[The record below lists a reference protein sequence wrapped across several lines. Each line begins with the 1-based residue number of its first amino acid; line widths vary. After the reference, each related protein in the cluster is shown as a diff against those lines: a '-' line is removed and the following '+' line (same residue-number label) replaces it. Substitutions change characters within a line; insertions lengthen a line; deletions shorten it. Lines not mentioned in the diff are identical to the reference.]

1 MSADVILVATFAALF
16 AVVAWWDHTAR
27 RHDRQQELDAYA
39 AMDPMNDDRMTGAPW

>member
-27 RHDRQQELDAYA
+27 RHDRQQELDAYE
-39 AMDPMNDDRMTGAPW
+39 RLIGGGWG